1 MLMVQSKQE
10 LRQLLDGAK
19 IELRHN
25 LGQNFLIDQNLMHL
39 LVDRADLQPDDTVLE
54 IGAATGSL
62 TELLAERCG
71 AVVAVEIDRRL
82 IRIARRRLSDRSNV
96 DLLCRNALF
105 DSKLDMTVTLK
116 LADNLGKLGGRLLL
130 VANLPYNL
138 ASRLLMECICGEL
151 PFTRLYFTV
160 QREVAQRI
168 LASPGS
174 KSYGLMSI
182 VFQASGRVKRLRNL
196 PASVF
201 WPQPKVDSTML
212 VWARASEH
220 TDNVLSGKT
229 AIGSNL
235 PLAIGD
241 LITLKEVAKVFLQH
255 RRKKISSCIALK
267 QESPLR
273 ITDLNKVLLITDTD
287 PNLRGEQLSPEQYI
301 TLAQTINTLH

>member
-1 MLMVQSKQE
+1 MVQSKQE
-10 LRQLLDGAK
+10 LCQLLDAAK

-54 IGAATGSL
+54 VGAATGSL

-82 IRIARRRLSDRSNV
+82 MEIARRRLSDRKNV
-96 DLLCRNALF
+96 DILCCNALF
-105 DSKLDMTVTLK
+105 ESKLDMTVTLK
-116 LADNLGKLGGRLLL
+116 LTDNLGKLGGRLLL
-130 VANLPYNL
+130 VANLPYNI
-138 ASRLLMECICGEL
+138 ASRLLIECICGEL
-151 PFTRLYFTV
+151 SFASLYFTV
-160 QREVAQRI
+160 QKEVAQRI

-174 KSYGLMSI
+174 KNYGLMSI
-182 VFQASGRVKRLRNL
+182 VFQTAGRVKRLRNL

-201 WPQPKVDSTML
+201 WPQPNINSTML
-212 VWARASEH
+212 AWARASEH

-235 PLAIGD
+235 PLAIDD
-241 LITLKEVAKVFLQH
+241 LITVKEIARVFLQH

-273 ITDLNKVLLITDTD
+273 ITDLNQALDLTDTD
-287 PNLRGEQLSPEQYI
+287 PNLRGEQLSPEKYVA
-301 TLAQTINTLH
+301 LAQAINSL